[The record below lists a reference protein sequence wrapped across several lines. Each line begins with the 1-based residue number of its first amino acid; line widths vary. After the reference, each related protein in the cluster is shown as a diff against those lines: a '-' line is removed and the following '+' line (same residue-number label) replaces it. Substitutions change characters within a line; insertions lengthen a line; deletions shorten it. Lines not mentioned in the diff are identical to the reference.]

1 MRSNEPILSVS
12 FLLCRPGKKW
22 NTQLCKLPGKDEE
35 LSKGGRRVLSH
46 EGNENETHGDLEK
59 IAFVGGVDFG
69 SVTER
74 QTAGS
79 ASCQAQFNGCKQ
91 SLCCT

>member
-1 MRSNEPILSVS
+1 MSRYSP
-12 FLLCRPGKKW
+12 FPFCYAGQGKKW
-22 NTQLCKLPGKDEE
+22 NTQLCKLPGEDEE

-59 IAFVGGVDFG
+59 IAFVGGVDLG
-69 SVTER
+69 CVTER
-74 QTAGS
+74 ETAGS
-79 ASCQAQFNGCKQ
+79 ASCQAQFNGYKQ